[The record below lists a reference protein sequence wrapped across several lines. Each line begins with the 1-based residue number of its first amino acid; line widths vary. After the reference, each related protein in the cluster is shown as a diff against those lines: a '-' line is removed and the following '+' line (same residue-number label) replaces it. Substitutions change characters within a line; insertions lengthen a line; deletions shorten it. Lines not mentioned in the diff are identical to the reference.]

1 MSTSNFHD
9 LWWTRLWL
17 PVGLIVQQVEHFTTI
32 AVVGDQIPF
41 VREFSGL
48 SSLRLNIG
56 FKTTA
61 ITSTLKIDS
70 GTVYTNN
77 NVSLCTFGSGLNRLC
92 HWYFV
97 YFEEVAFKKS
107 HSKMEFNFRLST
119 STKQMPHLYER
130 MWLTST
136 TGGISSHKSQ

>member
-1 MSTSNFHD
+1 MSTSNFHH

-32 AVVGDQIPF
+32 AVVWDQIPF

-70 GTVYTNN
+70 STDNTNN
-77 NVSLCTFGSGLNRLC
+77 NVSLCTFGFRLNRLC
-92 HWYFV
+92 PWYFD

-107 HSKMEFNFRLST
+107 HSKMGFIFRLRT

-136 TGGISSHKSQ
+136 TGGISSHKSH